1 MSTIEMSIT
10 MNEIKEYTEKLFE
23 DIKHIDENENE
34 YWLARE
40 LQKVL
45 EYKDWRNFNKVIDKA
60 IISAN
65 KSYPNQNLWGV
76 EANTPINSGKGKIE
90 MSKDYKLSR
99 YACYLMAQNGDPRK
113 EVIALAQTYFAIQT
127 RKQELSEKE
136 YSELT
141 EDEKRFY
148 QRDLTR
154 KGNYSLNIAARNA
167 GVKNFDRFNNSGY
180 KVMEKLQMIQ
190 QKERNLDIEKIFQII
205 WEMMN

>member
-1 MSTIEMSIT
+1 

-23 DIKHIDENENE
+23 NIKHIDENGYE

-40 LQKVL
+40 LQKAL
-45 EYKDWRNFNKVIDKA
+45 EYKNWRNFNKVIGKA

-65 KSYPNQNLWGV
+65 NSYPNQNYWGV
-76 EANTPINSGKGKIE
+76 EVNTPINSGKGKIE
-90 MSKDYKLSR
+90 LVKDYKLSR
-99 YACYLMAQNGDPRK
+99 YACYLIAQNGDPRK

-136 YSELT
+136 YCELT

-167 GVKNFDRFNNSGY
+167 GVKNFDKFHNSGY
-180 KVMEKLQMIQ
+180 KGLYNVETANDIAKR
-190 QKERNLDIEKIFQII
+190 KNLRYR
-205 WEMMN
+205 